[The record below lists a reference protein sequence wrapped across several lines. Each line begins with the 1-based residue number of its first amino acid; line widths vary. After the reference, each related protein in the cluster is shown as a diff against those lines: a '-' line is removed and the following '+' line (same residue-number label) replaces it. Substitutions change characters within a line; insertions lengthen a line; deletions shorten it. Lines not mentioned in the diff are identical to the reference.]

1 MTGQLCKCSL
11 SDKTQT
17 VLARRED
24 EQYGNIQCIMVAH
37 GIHKVPLS
45 DQRNH
50 LHLDFTMCTSRY
62 FSLQSFWAR
71 ERKFK
76 WFLKDDNYSVTLQPQ
91 FKKKK
96 DN

>member
-1 MTGQLCKCSL
+1 MYRTR
-11 SDKTQT
+11 
-17 VLARRED
+17 VLLNWDGGSIVTKVTKLKLFWRED

-71 ERKFK
+71 EK
-76 WFLKDDNYSVTLQPQ
+76 V
-91 FKKKK
+91 
-96 DN
+96 